1 MARAILDKAT
11 GEVLT
16 EPDFVKVYI
25 ANLCAVK
32 GLNSAQQRI
41 FNFML
46 LNMNWEN
53 MVSFGSKSKGDFLK
67 ESGMKNQTFNN
78 NVSSL
83 IKSQLIERVCRG
95 EFRVN
100 KKYAVKVDWSNVQ
113 KIVWTTEYT
122 GNGKKESVE
131 FKKEK

>member
-1 MARAILDKAT
+1 MAKSILDRAT

-25 ANLCAVK
+25 ANLCDVK
-32 GLNSAQQRI
+32 GLNSAQQRM

-46 LNMNWEN
+46 LNMNWKN
-53 MVSFGSKSKGDFLK
+53 IVSFGPQTKRDFLE

-83 IKSQLIERVCRG
+83 IKCQLIERVCRG

-100 KKYAVKVDWSNVQ
+100 KKYAVKVDWAKVQ
-113 KIVWTTEYT
+113 EIVWTTTYT
-122 GNGKKESVE
+122 AAGKKETVN
-131 FKKEK
+131 FKG